1 MYIFMNNSKNLFSIF
16 LIEDREEDIDI
27 TREALNQ
34 AEKECELEVA
44 KEGEAALKRLK
55 DKANEKGSPLPDIIL
70 LDLNLPKMDGRK
82 ILKELKD
89 NEKLAPIPVIIL
101 TVSKRDKDIARSY
114 NSGAAGYITK
124 PIDFSE
130 FVKTIDVVN
139 NYWSICEIPDRN

>member
-1 MYIFMNNSKNLFSIF
+1 MINTNGEFSIF
-16 LIEDREEDIDI
+16 LIEDRDEDIDI

-34 AEKECELEVA
+34 ANKSCDLEVA
-44 KEGEAALKRLK
+44 KEGKEALKCLRERAT
-55 DKANEKGSPLPDIIL
+55 DKGSTLPDIIL

-82 ILKELKD
+82 VLKKLKSD
-89 NEKLAPIPVIIL
+89 EKLAPIPVIIL

-130 FVKTIDVVN
+130 FVKTIEVVN
-139 NYWSICEIPDRN
+139 NYWSICEIPNGID

>member
-1 MYIFMNNSKNLFSIF
+1 MNNVNNDVFSIF

-27 TREALNQ
+27 TREALIQ
-34 AEKECELEVA
+34 AEKECDLEVA
-44 KEGEAALKRLK
+44 KEGEEALSRLR
-55 DKANEKGSPLPDIIL
+55 DRANNDNKKLPDIIL
-70 LDLNLPKMDGRK
+70 LDLNLPRMDGRK
-82 ILKELKD
+82 VLKELKGD
-89 NEKLAPIPVIIL
+89 ERLAPVPVIVL

-139 NYWSICEIPDRN
+139 NYWSICEIPDGN